1 MTRLAPACRE
11 NGSIHHINTLAWI
24 EPTSRT
30 TSRPRSGGSRRRP
43 ALPLGRESPPL
54 PAEDH
59 FLVALDRGLSVFDKP
74 ARLARSACGSLPPS
88 SRAVRVAVRVHRR
101 EVSRTRC
108 GRCGFTAS
116 RTSSRW
122 SQPEAL
128 SGLPSLLRSD
138 KFCIAGAT
146 CRVPTRCYREKEG
159 GLPDGGF
166 SEHPNAFRA

>member
-1 MTRLAPACRE
+1 MSRE
-11 NGSIHHINTLAWI
+11 QIIHHINTLAWI

-43 ALPLGRESPPL
+43 ALPLGKKSPPL

-128 SGLPSLLRSD
+128 SGLPSL
-138 KFCIAGAT
+138 C
-146 CRVPTRCYREKEG
+146 VPTSSAWPRIAASPRDVIGRKKVAFPTVG
-159 GLPDGGF
+159 
-166 SEHPNAFRA
+166 SQHPNAFRA

>member
-1 MTRLAPACRE
+1 MTRLAPLVERTDNSSHQYSCVDRAHE
-11 NGSIHHINTLAWI
+11 PDDI
-24 EPTSRT
+24 EAAL
-30 TSRPRSGGSRRRP
+30 RRQP
-43 ALPLGRESPPL
+43 AQTCPSARQESPPL

-128 SGLPSLLRSD
+128 SGLPSL
-138 KFCIAGAT
+138 C
-146 CRVPTRCYREKEG
+146 VPTSSAWPRIAASPRDVIGRKKVAFPTVG
-159 GLPDGGF
+159 
-166 SEHPNAFRA
+166 SQHPNAFRA